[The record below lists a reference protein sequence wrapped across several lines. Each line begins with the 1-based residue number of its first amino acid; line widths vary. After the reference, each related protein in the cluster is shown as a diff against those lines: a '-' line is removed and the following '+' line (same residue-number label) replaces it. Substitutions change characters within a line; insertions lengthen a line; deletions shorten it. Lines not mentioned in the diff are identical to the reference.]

1 MAVAPGRAASR
12 REEDVQLPAHMCE
25 LEVDR
30 HAWRARVLDFLRG
43 HVEVNETYHL
53 ALQDL
58 ELAELMPA
66 RTGYVEQIEYEQ
78 RTALAFQVERLASAV
93 SNCAGQCVPHAIRP
107 DTREEPEAATHAR
120 RRVNVTHLPAMAV
133 ALC

>member
-66 RTGYVEQIEYEQ
+66 RPGSVEQDEYEQ
-78 RTALAFQVERLASAV
+78 RTGLAFQVERLARAV
-93 SNCAGQCVPHAIRP
+93 SNLGGPCVSCAMPP
-107 DTREEPEAATHAR
+107 DIPREAP
-120 RRVNVTHLPAMAV
+120 
-133 ALC
+133 